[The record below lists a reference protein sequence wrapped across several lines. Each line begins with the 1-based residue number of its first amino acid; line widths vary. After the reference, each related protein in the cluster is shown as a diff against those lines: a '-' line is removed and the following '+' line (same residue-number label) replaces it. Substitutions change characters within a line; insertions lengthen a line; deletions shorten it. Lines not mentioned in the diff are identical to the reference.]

1 MFPCTSSGGGQC
13 VNGNPP
19 AELRAALADRYRF
32 ERELGRGGMATVY
45 LAHDLR
51 HDRPV
56 ALKVLHPERAA
67 TLGPERFQRE
77 IRAAA
82 RLQHPHILSVH
93 DSGELPGNAV
103 RPPMLWFAMP
113 FVDGESLRDRLA
125 REKQLPVEDAVQI
138 AREAADGLEYAHRQ
152 GVIHR
157 DVKPENILLADG
169 HALVADFGIA
179 KAAADGRTEGRTNG
193 RVDVRLTET
202 GTTLGTPAYMSP
214 EQAAGED
221 ALDGRSDQY
230 SLACVLWEMLA
241 GEPPF
246 SGPTAGV
253 MLARR
258 FTETPRPLR
267 LVRETVPEGVER
279 AVARALSRS
288 PADRFASAA
297 EFGLALRDG
306 LARDPTLG
314 PTRIVAAAARRA
326 GAGCAC
332 PSRSPSASCSG
343 SAR

>member
-1 MFPCTSSGGGQC
+1 M
-13 VNGNPP
+13 NGNPP

-56 ALKVLHPERAA
+56 ALKVLHRELAA

-77 IRAAA
+77 IRTAA
-82 RLQHPHILSVH
+82 RLQHPHILTVH

-103 RPPMLWFAMP
+103 RPPVLWFAMP
-113 FVDGESLRDRLA
+113 FVEGESLRDRLA
-125 REKQLPVEDAVQI
+125 RERQLPVEDAVRI

-157 DVKPENILLADG
+157 DMKPENILLADG

-179 KAAADGRTEGRTNG
+179 RAGVAVGRTRKRVDGQAAA
-193 RVDVRLTET
+193 RLTET

-230 SLACVLWEMLA
+230 SLACVL
-241 GEPPF
+241 
-246 SGPTAGV
+246 
-253 MLARR
+253 
-258 FTETPRPLR
+258 
-267 LVRETVPEGVER
+267 
-279 AVARALSRS
+279 
-288 PADRFASAA
+288 
-297 EFGLALRDG
+297 
-306 LARDPTLG
+306 
-314 PTRIVAAAARRA
+314 
-326 GAGCAC
+326 
-332 PSRSPSASCSG
+332 
-343 SAR
+343 